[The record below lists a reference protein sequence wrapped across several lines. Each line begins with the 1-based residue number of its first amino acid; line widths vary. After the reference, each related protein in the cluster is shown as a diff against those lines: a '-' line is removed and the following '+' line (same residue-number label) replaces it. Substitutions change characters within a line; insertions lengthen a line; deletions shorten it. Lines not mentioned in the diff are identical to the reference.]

1 MSADEKSATVFDAG
15 LQSVGLVL
23 RKKRSERGM
32 SIEDV
37 ARHTGLTPGA
47 VSTLEAD
54 DYERLP
60 AAVYVRGY
68 IRRYCSL
75 LELDHAPLLATYEA
89 LQAEFEKTRDKGQRV
104 KVSQSQAMRN
114 HYQPDRRRVHL
125 LMLVAVA
132 AVLITA
138 AVVVGKWLY
147 KEYSAALANGQSALA
162 AVPVM
167 SVVTDVR
174 DQASLAP
181 IHSTAQV
188 PAGNETLAVEVAT
201 VGPDSPGFAIT
212 DATVAVEE
220 NAGGTAPGDIEAPG
234 GEVGGERNETSP
246 DAPGLTPAPPGALE
260 LTFAQ
265 ESWVKVVDGNGAVLV
280 MAQKS
285 AGSRLSLS
293 GQPPFS
299 LVLGN
304 APGVMVEYRGASV
317 PLTDIN
323 PQTRAARLVVGQ

>member
-23 RKKRSERGM
+23 RKKRVERGM
-32 SIEDV
+32 SVEEV

-47 VSTLEAD
+47 VGTLEAD
-54 DYERLP
+54 DYDRLP

-68 IRRYCSL
+68 IRRYSSL
-75 LELDHAPLLATYEA
+75 LDLDHVPLLATYEV
-89 LQAEFEKTRDKGQRV
+89 LQAELEKTRDKGQRA

-114 HYQPDRRRVHL
+114 HYQPDRRRAHL
-125 LMLVAVA
+125 FMLVAVA

-162 AVPVM
+162 AAPVM
-167 SVVTDVR
+167 SVVTAVR
-174 DQASLAP
+174 DQESLAP

-188 PAGNETLAVEVAT
+188 PAGDEILAVEVAT
-201 VGPDSPGFAIT
+201 LDPDFLDSAIT
-212 DATVAVEE
+212 DVTVAVEE
-220 NAGGTAPGDIEAPG
+220 NAGGTAPGDIEALG
-234 GEVGGERNETSP
+234 SDVGGEHNETSLA
-246 DAPGLTPAPPGALE
+246 APGLTPATPGALE
-260 LTFAQ
+260 LSFAQ
-265 ESWVKVVDGNGAVLV
+265 ESWVKVVDGSDAVLV
-280 MAQKS
+280 MTQKS
-285 AGSRLSLS
+285 AGSRLSLN

-299 LVLGN
+299 LILGN
-304 APGVMVEYRGASV
+304 APGVTVEYRGASV